1 MKLTNTFQRALIVWA
16 STIAVLLSSSLTLAE
31 VKGAKL
37 MALSPQ
43 DNHAVIQTGEGKM
56 QLLSPGDKLD
66 NATVMQVLT
75 DKLVLRSAQGEM
87 VWLFKSKDQ
96 QPSEMKTFSTSWP
109 KEEWPKEM
117 TAK

>member
-1 MKLTNTFQRALIVWA
+1 MKLIDKTKNILITWAAFLAFLLFSALANADTV
-16 STIAVLLSSSLTLAE
+16 STKLL
-31 VKGAKL
+31 
-37 MALSPQ
+37 ALSPQ
-43 DNHAVIQTGEGKM
+43 DNRAVIQTAEGKM
-56 QLLSPGDKLD
+56 QILSPGDKLD
-66 NATVMQVLT
+66 DATAMQVLT

-96 QPSEMKTFSTSWP
+96 KPSEMKTFSTSWP

>member
-1 MKLTNTFQRALIVWA
+1 
-16 STIAVLLSSSLTLAE
+16 
-31 VKGAKL
+31 
-37 MALSPQ
+37 
-43 DNHAVIQTGEGKM
+43 M
-56 QLLSPGDKLD
+56 QVLSPGDKLD

-117 TAK
+117 TAN

>member
-1 MKLTNTFQRALIVWA
+1 MTKKFTLKSSALTFCFIVC
-16 STIAVLLSSSLTLAE
+16 SSCFAE
-31 VKGAKL
+31 ANGNVAKV
-37 MALSPQ
+37 MALAPQ
-43 DNHAVIQTGEGKM
+43 DNRAVIQTAEGKM
-56 QLLSPGDKLD
+56 QVLSPGDKLD

-117 TAK
+117 TAN